1 MIMKTLASI
10 AFLAAVSLP
19 TLAWAD
25 GGTISGTVT
34 AKPAKV
40 LPETV
45 VYLKKVPGK
54 PAKRTVEI
62 DQKGM
67 EFVPHIV
74 TIAIG
79 DTVKFEN
86 HDKVQHT
93 VLSPEGGYDLGSW
106 GAGESRSQKFSKAG
120 VFSQV
125 CKIHPEMLG
134 YVFVGQNDFAVVVA
148 DDGSFSLTGVPA
160 GTYELDVWNSKLKAS
175 GQKVTVT
182 DGGTTSASFE
192 LKR

>member
-1 MIMKTLASI
+1 MKTIASI
-10 AFLAAVSLP
+10 AFLAAITLP
-19 TLAWAD
+19 TLAWAG

-34 AKPAKV
+34 AKPAKF

-54 PAKRTVEI
+54 PTKRKVEI
-62 DQKGM
+62 DQKNM
-67 EFVPHIV
+67 EFTPHIV
-74 TIAIG
+74 TIAVG
-79 DTVKFEN
+79 DTVTFEN

-93 VLSPEGGYDLGSW
+93 VMSPEGGYDLGSW
-106 GAGESRSQKFSKAG
+106 GEGESKSQKFSKPG
-120 VFSQV
+120 VYSQIS
-125 CKIHPEMLG
+125 KIHPEMLG
-134 YVFVGQNDFAVVVA
+134 YVFVGQNDFAVVVGS
-148 DDGSFSLTGVPA
+148 DGSFSLSGVPA

-182 DGGTTSASFE
+182 DGGSTTASFA